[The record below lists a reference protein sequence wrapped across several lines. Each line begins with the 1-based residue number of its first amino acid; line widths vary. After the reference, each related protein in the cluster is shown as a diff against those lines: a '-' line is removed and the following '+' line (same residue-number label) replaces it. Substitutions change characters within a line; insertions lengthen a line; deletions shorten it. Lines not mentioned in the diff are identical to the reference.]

1 MLNEVLT
8 HSVVFHGAYPLE
20 VSDYVNRHVG
30 LHSLELMDHPNEC
43 MKARLAYREFA
54 DIGLSRISYG
64 NQARVVC
71 PDLVDKYH
79 FQLVTQ
85 GECYW
90 RMKDQEL
97 LLRQGQALMLNP
109 QQSQELVYSSDCEK
123 LIVKVPREILNTVCL
138 DYAGNIPRAGVQ
150 FDARAID
157 LQNSLAFMRLFEA
170 VLHEADHG
178 EIDVAR
184 MEVSYRDLLL
194 KKMIDA
200 FPSNIRQDCVEA
212 NKDKIL
218 GRALSYISD
227 NIKEDIAVEA
237 LADLCNVST
246 RTLYN
251 LFSKHMDSTPK
262 QYIKNARL
270 KGLHDEILHNPK
282 IRNVT
287 EVALDYGFT
296 HLGRFSSDYR
306 RLFGELPSE
315 AFRRYRG

>member
-1 MLNEVLT
+1 MLNEVLSNST
-8 HSVVFHGAYPLE
+8 IFHAAYPSQ
-20 VSDYVNRHVG
+20 VSDYVNKHVG
-30 LHSLELMDHPNEC
+30 LHRLELMCSRSEK
-43 MKARLAYREFA
+43 MASRLAYREFA
-54 DIGLSRISYG
+54 DIGLSKISYG
-64 NQARVVC
+64 NDTRVLC

-85 GECYW
+85 GQCRW
-90 RMKDQEL
+90 RSKDQEL
-97 LLRQGQALMLNP
+97 HVKKGQALMLNP
-109 QQSQELVYSSDCEK
+109 QRYQELIYSSDCEK

-138 DYAGNIPRAGVQ
+138 DYAGNLPRAGVQ
-150 FDARAID
+150 FDARVVD

-170 VLHEADHG
+170 ILHEADHG
-178 EIDVAR
+178 EIDMAR
-184 MEVSYRDLLL
+184 MEIPYRDLLL

-200 FPSNIRQDCVEA
+200 FPSNIRENCVEE

-218 GRALSYISD
+218 GRALRYISD
-227 NIKEDIAVEA
+227 HIKEDIAVED

-251 LFSKHMDSTPK
+251 LFAKHMSITPK

-270 KGLHDEILHNPK
+270 KGLHNEIQHNPK

-315 AFRRYRG
+315 AFRRYRN